1 MRSVAKKV
9 RWSLARRGV
18 VGTMRSAWRSLERRL
33 GRQSVSGDLVP
44 HPFDVEHGTDT
55 GGLIPG
61 SELGVGHRHDLF
73 IAGYAGVPP
82 SGFRA
87 AISRWRETGPRY
99 RVEDYT
105 FFDLGC
111 GKGRAVLLASELG
124 FREAVGVELNAG
136 LAKIAQANTGI
147 WIAAGKARSPIR
159 IVCGDATEVEW
170 PSAPCLIYLYNPFAD
185 RVMKDVVEVMRERF
199 NGRRDELEIVYQ
211 KPEQAAVLEDEF
223 EMVWG
228 GVCELSEVDRASDPV
243 ADPRDE
249 TRVYRWKTKTDVPLA
264 ADK

>member
-1 MRSVAKKV
+1 MTSVVKRI
-9 RWSLARRGV
+9 RWSLAHRGL
-18 VGTMRSAWRSLERRL
+18 VGTMRSAWRSLGRRL
-33 GRQSVSGDLVP
+33 GRQSVSGNLVDGA

-87 AISRWRETGPRY
+87 AISRWQGTGPRY
-99 RVEDYT
+99 RIEDYT

-136 LAKIAQANTGI
+136 LAEIAQDNARI
-147 WIAAGKARSPIR
+147 WTAAGKARSPIR

-170 PSAPCLIYLYNPFAD
+170 PSGSCLIYLYNPFGL
-185 RVMKDVVEVMRERF
+185 RVMMNVMEVMRELYD
-199 NGRRDELEIVYQ
+199 GRRDELEIVYQ
-211 KPEQAAVLEDEF
+211 KPEQAAVLESDF
-223 EMVWG
+223 QMVWG
-228 GVCELSEVDRASDPV
+228 GVCELSEVDRVADPV
-243 ADPRDE
+243 ADPLDE
-249 TRVYRWKTKTDVPLA
+249 TRVYRWKTV
-264 ADK
+264 

>member
-1 MRSVAKKV
+1 MA
-9 RWSLARRGV
+9 
-18 VGTMRSAWRSLERRL
+18 
-33 GRQSVSGDLVP
+33 

-87 AISRWRETGPRY
+87 AIVCWQGTGPR
-99 RVEDYT
+99 RRMEEYT
-105 FFDLGC
+105 FLDLGC
-111 GKGRAVLLASELG
+111 GKGRAVLLASEIG
-124 FREAVGVELNAG
+124 FREAVGVELNPR
-136 LAKIAQANTGI
+136 LAEIARANAAI
-147 WIAAGKARSPIR
+147 WTAAGRARAPIR

-170 PSAPCLIYLYNPFAD
+170 PSGPCLVYLYNPFAEA
-185 RVMKDVVEVMRERF
+185 VMRAVVEVMRERF
-199 NGRRDELEIVYQ
+199 GERRDELEIVYQ
-211 KPEQAAVLEDEF
+211 KPEQAAVLEGDF

-228 GVCELSEVDRASDPV
+228 GVCELSEEDRISDPV

-249 TRVYRWKTKTDVPLA
+249 TRVYRLKR
-264 ADK
+264 

>member
-1 MRSVAKKV
+1 MTHLVKRV
-9 RWSLARRGV
+9 RWSLAHRGV
-18 VGTMRSAWRSLERRL
+18 AGTVRSALMSLGRTLR
-33 GRQSVSGDLVP
+33 RQSVAFDVM
-44 HPFDVEHGTDT
+44 HPFDVKHGTDT

-87 AISRWRETGPRY
+87 AISRWRSLGLRY
-99 RVEDYT
+99 RVEEYT
-105 FFDLGC
+105 FLDLGC

-136 LAKIAQANTGI
+136 LVEIARANARI
-147 WIAAGKARSPIR
+147 WTAAGKALSQIR
-159 IVCGDATEVEW
+159 IECKDATEVEW
-170 PSAPCLIYLYNPFAD
+170 PSGPCLVYLYNPFAEP
-185 RVMKDVVEVMRERF
+185 VMRGVVEAMRERF
-199 NGRRDELEIVYQ
+199 GDRRHELEIVYQ
-211 KPEQAAVLEDEF
+211 KPEQTASLENDF

-228 GVCELSEVDRASDPV
+228 GVCELSEEDRISDPV

-249 TRVYRWKTKTDVPLA
+249 TRVYRWKA
-264 ADK
+264 I